1 MLTLQLKVGKPR
13 FAPASTPH
21 APSGLPSITNT
32 HSVDFDGTDD
42 TITIPQGT
50 FDLGSGNW
58 TLSMWVRP
66 TNISAT
72 SQTLLLIEGN
82 SGVTERLGFF
92 LRSGS
97 FLVSDWFNTNITYST
112 TINNSTWYHLLVV
125 KNGNG
130 TTDIHIYFN
139 GTKVVEGS
147 HPFSNSYGTDSRDA
161 TLGDTGVSGS
171 SFPFEGQIDEFGFWK
186 SALSASDISLIYNS
200 GIPNDISSL
209 NPVGWWR
216 MGDNDGGTGTTITD
230 QGSGGNDGTLTNGP
244 TFSTNAPR
252 APIVLP
258 SITNTHSVE
267 FDGNDDFMACGTVS
281 ALNNA
286 TNFTVSMWV
295 NFQTFVSNGSGYN
308 ILLGAG
314 TGGANRFLLNAVRST
329 SNTLVS
335 RFEVYFCD
343 PGAASIINQQV
354 ALNLNRWYHMA
365 VYKSGDDMSFYIDNT
380 LMGSRS
386 DAPSTGSGA
395 NFAIARGL
403 YNGLYSSNILVDE
416 VAVWDSDQSS
426 NKESI
431 YNSGVPA
438 DISSL
443 NPTHWWRMGD
453 NDGGTGTTIT
463 DQGSGGN
470 DGTLTN
476 GPTFS
481 TNAPRAPIVLPS
493 ITNTHSVEFDGN
505 DDFMACGTVSALN
518 NATNF
523 TVSMWVNFQTFV
535 SNGSGY
541 NILLGAGTGGANR
554 FLLNAVRSTSNTLVS
569 RFEVYFCDP
578 GAASI
583 INQQVALNLNRWY
596 HMAVYKSGDDMS
608 FYIDNTLM
616 GSRSD
621 APSTGSGANFAI
633 ARGLY
638 NGLYSSN
645 ILVDEVAVWDSDQS
659 SNKESIYNSG
669 VPADISSLNPTHW
682 WRMGDNDGG
691 TGTTITD
698 QGSGGNDGTL
708 TNGPTFSTNAPQAPL
723 VLPSITNT
731 HSVEFDGTNDYMDFG
746 TNTTINSTSAF
757 SVSAWFDVDNIST
770 TFPTICNL
778 KTNLTKGFVIS
789 LSNTTGTNSIYN
801 GVWFGSA
808 FNEFRGFATNNSTLS
823 ASLVSGFHHV
833 ILTYDGVDPL
843 SSSSFTIYVDGVNY
857 SIRTTSVGLGSYAN
871 ANYIAKGAY
880 QFDGLID
887 EFAIFNTELTQ
898 REVTGI
904 YNSGI
909 PNDISSLNPV
919 GWWRMG
925 DNDGGTGTTI
935 TDQGSGGNDGTL
947 TNGPTFSTNVPQAPL
962 VLPSITNTH
971 SVEFDGTNDYMDFG
985 TNTTINSTSA
995 FSVSA
1000 WFDVDNISTTFPTI
1014 CNLKTNLTKGFVISL
1029 SNTTGTNSIYN
1040 GVWFGSAFNEFRGFA
1055 TNNSTLSASLVSGFH
1070 HVILTYDGVD
1080 PLSSS
1085 SFTIYVDGVN
1095 YSIRTTSVG
1104 LGSYANANYIAKGA
1118 YQFDGLIDEFAIFNT
1133 ELTQREVTGIYNSGI
1148 PNDISSLNPV
1158 GWWRMGDNDGG
1169 TGTTITDQ
1177 GSGGND
1183 GTLTNGPTFST
1194 TVPS

>member
-481 TNAPRAPIVLPS
+481 TNAP
-493 ITNTHSVEFDGN
+493 
-505 DDFMACGTVSALN
+505 
-518 NATNF
+518 
-523 TVSMWVNFQTFV
+523 
-535 SNGSGY
+535 
-541 NILLGAGTGGANR
+541 
-554 FLLNAVRSTSNTLVS
+554 
-569 RFEVYFCDP
+569 
-578 GAASI
+578 
-583 INQQVALNLNRWY
+583 
-596 HMAVYKSGDDMS
+596 
-608 FYIDNTLM
+608 
-616 GSRSD
+616 
-621 APSTGSGANFAI
+621 
-633 ARGLY
+633 
-638 NGLYSSN
+638 
-645 ILVDEVAVWDSDQS
+645 
-659 SNKESIYNSG
+659 
-669 VPADISSLNPTHW
+669 
-682 WRMGDNDGG
+682 
-691 TGTTITD
+691 
-698 QGSGGNDGTL
+698 
-708 TNGPTFSTNAPQAPL
+708 QAPL

-857 SIRTTSVGLGSYAN
+857 
-871 ANYIAKGAY
+871 
-880 QFDGLID
+880 
-887 EFAIFNTELTQ
+887 
-898 REVTGI
+898 
-904 YNSGI
+904 
-909 PNDISSLNPV
+909 P
-919 GWWRMG
+919 
-925 DNDGGTGTTI
+925 
-935 TDQGSGGNDGTL
+935 
-947 TNGPTFSTNVPQAPL
+947 
-962 VLPSITNTH
+962 
-971 SVEFDGTNDYMDFG
+971 
-985 TNTTINSTSA
+985 
-995 FSVSA
+995 
-1000 WFDVDNISTTFPTI
+1000 
-1014 CNLKTNLTKGFVISL
+1014 
-1029 SNTTGTNSIYN
+1029 
-1040 GVWFGSAFNEFRGFA
+1040 
-1055 TNNSTLSASLVSGFH
+1055 
-1070 HVILTYDGVD
+1070 
-1080 PLSSS
+1080 
-1085 SFTIYVDGVN
+1085 
-1095 YSIRTTSVG
+1095 IRTTSVG